1 MHLSPLTLRSLG
13 AVKLELMKESL
24 FGFSTGLC
32 GVHAHSDT
40 LMPTAFNSC
49 IVCMLSKLN
58 VIGEKD
64 DGL

>member
-1 MHLSPLTLRSLG
+1 
-13 AVKLELMKESL
+13 MKESL

-40 LMPTAFNSC
+40 LMPTAFNLC